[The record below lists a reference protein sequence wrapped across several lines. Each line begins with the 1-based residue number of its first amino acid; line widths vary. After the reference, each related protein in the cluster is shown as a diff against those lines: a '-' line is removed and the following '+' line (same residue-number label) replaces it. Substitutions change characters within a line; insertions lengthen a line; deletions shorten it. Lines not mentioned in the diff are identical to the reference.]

1 MKQEL
6 EKKFLE
12 IYGNGCR
19 LLCIQLNGFTHRVF
33 YNTGKGT
40 EVVLEETSSYA
51 PELFSKNTKAH
62 KLLGDIPHHEYQGSP
77 KEIVYVTPENI

>member
-1 MKQEL
+1 MKKGLKEN
-6 EKKFLE
+6 FLK
-12 IYGNGCR
+12 IYGEGCR

-40 EVVLEETSSYA
+40 AVRVEETSSCA
-51 PELFSKNTKAH
+51 PELFSKNSKAA

-77 KEIVYVTPENI
+77 KEIVYVMPENI